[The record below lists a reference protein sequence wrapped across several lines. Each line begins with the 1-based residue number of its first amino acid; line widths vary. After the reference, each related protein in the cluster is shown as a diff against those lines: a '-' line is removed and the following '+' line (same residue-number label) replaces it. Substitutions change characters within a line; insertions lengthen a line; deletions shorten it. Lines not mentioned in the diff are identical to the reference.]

1 MKFVI
6 YNRLF
11 FVLLFLIRINSSSAF
26 FNKLVRKLTLT
37 TLVTKFL
44 GFLSFGLLDLEQYLE
59 FDSFYC
65 FENVNFN
72 FQSFVS
78 IFRKDF

>member
-26 FNKLVRKLTLT
+26 FNEIGAKIDFDNISYEVSGVLV
-37 TLVTKFL
+37 FW
-44 GFLSFGLLDLEQYLE
+44 SFG
-59 FDSFYC
+59 S
-65 FENVNFN
+65 
-72 FQSFVS
+72 
-78 IFRKDF
+78 